1 MFLLPVSSH
10 PRPQASLLRWGCH
23 REPAGA
29 RNPEGAEGLSSAV
42 PRERDKAPVMFPSLS
57 SCRLAPVSAAV
68 TGRLWQ
74 GGTNKVPACTRE
86 LGVTME
92 MAERGVQESNQIK
105 MSMDSWAPSQLC
117 VQGSDPRQLSK
128 DIEGRATAQTAA
140 RAPLSG
146 THTAQ
151 SLREPHGT
159 RRGFVHRTQMGTT
172 AQRRWLELAA

>member
-1 MFLLPVSSH
+1 MQS
-10 PRPQASLLRWGCH
+10 
-23 REPAGA
+23 REDGGRVGQIKSP
-29 RNPEGAEGLSSAV
+29 LSGQRTEKRS
-42 PRERDKAPVMFPSLS
+42 
-57 SCRLAPVSAAV
+57 
-68 TGRLWQ
+68 
-74 GGTNKVPACTRE
+74 TRE

-105 MSMDSWAPSQLC
+105 MSMDLWAPSQLC